1 MWWLLS
7 GCQISTFEIVLED
20 QNNYAFDASFFV
32 ESTPILEAEDALLQ
46 WTDIS
51 TDLLG
56 NELELSDIDRLS
68 IIRFPR
74 LSQEAVLIGLEHDT
88 LKQSDLSGGVEL
100 DASDRTEAWLSEFSM
115 QGTTLNPEN
124 ELKEELGTY
133 LIFGN
138 KEERVVSL
146 HFFAPR
152 PEESNQEILLS
163 NQSTVIE
170 YTVGF
175 GEDILVEDAR
185 ELYLDWSNLTE
196 TGTGNPIDLVRIDR
210 LVLAG
215 FSQDLEALE
224 SDFLRSRALAEVIV
238 EADVAGVD
246 AIPFSRIEGFEFFDP
261 ELTWLIALECSLC
274 LNPAPFFV
282 GMIQETKDN

>member
-1 MWWLLS
+1 MWLLI
-7 GCQISTFEIVLED
+7 GCQLSTFEIVLED
-20 QNNYAFDASFFV
+20 QNNYAFDASFSV

-46 WTDIS
+46 WS
-51 TDLLG
+51 ELSKDLLG
-56 NELELSDIDRLS
+56 NDLELSEIDRLS

-74 LSQEAVLIGLEHDT
+74 LSQESVLLGLEHDT

-100 DASDRTEAWLSEFSM
+100 DPSNRAEAWLSEFSM
-115 QGTTLNPEN
+115 QGTTLIPEE
-124 ELKEELGTY
+124 ELLEELGTY

-146 HFFAPR
+146 HFFEPIIGIA
-152 PEESNQEILLS
+152 NQEIQLTD
-163 NQSTVIE
+163 QSTVID
-170 YTVGF
+170 YTVAF
-175 GEDILVEDAR
+175 GEDILAEDAK
-185 ELYLDWSNLTE
+185 ELYVDWSNLSE

-215 FSQDLEALE
+215 FSQSIDALEA
-224 SDFLRSRALAEVIV
+224 DFLRSRALADVII

-246 AIPFSRIEGFEFFDP
+246 AIPFSRIEGFESFDP

-282 GMIQETKDN
+282 GQIEVSKD